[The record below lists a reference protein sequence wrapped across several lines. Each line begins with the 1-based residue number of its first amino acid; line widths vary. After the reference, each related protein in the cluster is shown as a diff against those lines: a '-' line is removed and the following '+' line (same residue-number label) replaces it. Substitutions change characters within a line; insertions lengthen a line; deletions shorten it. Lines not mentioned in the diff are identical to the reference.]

1 MPGQKIYIYLHQ
13 HIDGAPTPNQL
24 SWKMDFHKRAEVMN
38 TALYAAVD
46 IEKLYVM
53 NTIYTVTLEMRK
65 CCSCSGQF
73 TIEELP
79 GVGPQ

>member
-1 MPGQKIYIYLHQ
+1 
-13 HIDGAPTPNQL
+13 
-24 SWKMDFHKRAEVMN
+24 MN

-53 NTIYTVTLEMRK
+53 NAIYTVTLEMRK

-73 TIEELP
+73 TTEELP